1 LIAAT
6 VSRGNRVRSLCGSR
20 GWLKRAKIRIR
31 FHDLRHSYATLTLTS
46 GVDLKTVS
54 MALGHS
60 TISTSGNTYLHAVE
74 SLQSESAARIDA
86 LLGDSITAGL
96 RAKDDVHVNSG
107 PQQTHTVSSMGKKTR
122 GSGLSVVAPTGI
134 EPVFPP

>member
-1 LIAAT
+1 M
-6 VSRGNRVRSLCGSR
+6 
-20 GWLKRAKIRIR
+20 RIR
-31 FHDLRHSYATLTLTS
+31 FRELRHSYATLALIG

-60 TISTSGNTYLHAVE
+60 TISTTGNTYLHAVE

-96 RAKDDVHVNSG
+96 KSERRRPCELG
-107 PQQTHTVSSMGKKTR
+107 PTTDPHRFFNKEKNR
-122 GSGLSVVAPTGI
+122 GSGLLVVAPTGI
-134 EPVFPP
+134 ESEPGDDD